1 MVKSWIFAAVVV
13 AVAVSSVVFLGGY
26 GLLIFLYCYGL
37 GVVYKLEKPQ
47 EREQEEN
54 PFKLFCRWF
63 WFDPA
68 KG

>member
-26 GLLIFLYCYGL
+26 GLMIFLYCYGL

-47 EREQEEN
+47 EREQE
-54 PFKLFCRWF
+54 
-63 WFDPA
+63 
-68 KG
+68 